1 MPTAPGCGV
10 CDTLIVAATAIGHGE
25 DMAIAKVNGIN
36 IWHEETGAG
45 EAVVQLHGS
54 GFGHLNFVTAT
65 PLISQHFRVIDFDL
79 RGYGQSDR
87 PIQHYDMEV
96 WADDTAG
103 LMDALSIPRAHIHG
117 TSMGANVAQQFAA
130 KYPEKV
136 DRLVLN
142 CGAAKLDAAGILTRR
157 NLVDVA
163 KAKGCGSRTLA
174 ELIAVQALSRRF
186 LDSEPGQGA
195 VDAIQEI
202 LGKTNDVEVFTRAC
216 QAVIDMDLR
225 PLLAKIGAPTLVIG
239 GDQDIMTPWETA
251 PSGAGQAYLAQ
262 HIKGAVKYVIEGSG
276 HSTLVD
282 ATEENCRV
290 VIAFLKGE
298 DVGT

>member
-1 MPTAPGCGV
+1 M
-10 CDTLIVAATAIGHGE
+10 
-25 DMAIAKVNGIN
+25 
-36 IWHEETGAG
+36 TGAG
-45 EAVVQLHGS
+45 DPVVQIHGS
-54 GFGHLNFVTAT
+54 GFGHLIFAGAT
-65 PLISQHFRVIDFDL
+65 PRLSKHFRIVDFDL
-79 RGYGQSDR
+79 RGYGESDQ

-117 TSMGANVAQQFAA
+117 TSMGAMIAQQFAA
-130 KYPEKV
+130 KYPDKV

-157 NLVDVA
+157 NMIDVA
-163 KAKGCGSRTLA
+163 EAKGCGSRNLA
-174 ELIAVQALSRRF
+174 ELIAVQALSRSY
-186 LDSEPGQGA
+186 LDSKQGA
-195 VDAIQEI
+195 AAVDGIQDILEKSNRKEI
-202 LGKTNDVEVFTRAC
+202 FKRAF

-225 PLLAKIGAPTLVIG
+225 PLLPRIAAPTLVIG
-239 GDQDIMTPWETA
+239 GDQDIMTPWEMA
-251 PSGAGQAYLAQ
+251 PSGAGQEYLAQ
-262 HIKGAVKYVIEGSG
+262 HIEGAQKYVIKGSG

-290 VIAFLKGE
+290 VIDFLEGK